1 MPNMPAVSVDLEE
14 AIGSAD
20 ENEGHRCYGLTRPVF
35 HVSRIQRLLARV
47 ERFSPRG
54 FAVRDPDITAPS
66 KLDSSENSQNRE
78 ALREVRRWIFV
89 TLGE

>member
-1 MPNMPAVSVDLEE
+1 MIAKTKSMPIRSRVAFLVV
-14 AIGSAD
+14 A
-20 ENEGHRCYGLTRPVF
+20 HRSPPNLPLT
-35 HVSRIQRLLARV
+35 I
-47 ERFSPRG
+47 

-66 KLDSSENSQNRE
+66 KLGSSENSQNRE